1 MVASTTRLPVTV
13 ITGFLG
19 AGKTTVLRELLR
31 QSQQRLAVLVNEFG
45 EVGIDGQL
53 LKSCQVVGVFYGA
66 FSGLFP
72 TENQQ
77 NFEEIM
83 AMFEQGKIDPVIGA
97 EFALSEYAAALNC
110 LAERKAVGKVV
121 VNL

>member
-19 AGKTTVLRELLR
+19 AGKTTVLRHLLR

-53 LKSCQVVGVFYGA
+53 LRSCQVCDEEEEARRFLANDG
-66 FSGLFP
+66 SGSA
-72 TENQQ
+72 TGRS
-77 NFEEIM
+77 
-83 AMFEQGKIDPVIGA
+83 ARWD
-97 EFALSEYAAALNC
+97 
-110 LAERKAVGKVV
+110 RD
-121 VNL
+121 